1 MGMKVY
7 FVICTLERVVKFSN
21 VVKKG
26 YMALII
32 IARIRIPLIIILFT
46 QVQKKIIIMEN
57 N

>member
-1 MGMKVY
+1 MKVY

-26 YMALII
+26 YMAII

-46 QVQKKIIIMEN
+46 QVKKKKIYEK
-57 N
+57 

>member
-1 MGMKVY
+1 MKVY

-46 QVQKKIIIMEN
+46 QVKKKKKMKN